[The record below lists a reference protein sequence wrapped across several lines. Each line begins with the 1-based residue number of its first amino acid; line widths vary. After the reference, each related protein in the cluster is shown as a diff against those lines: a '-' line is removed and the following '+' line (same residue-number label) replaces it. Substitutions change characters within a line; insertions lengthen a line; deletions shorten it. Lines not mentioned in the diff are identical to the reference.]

1 MTRGDVVLL
10 VASGDLGKPR
20 PGVIVQAD
28 ELGDVTT
35 SVLICPMSSD
45 LSEFRRTRPIVE
57 PSPENGLR
65 VRSQIMTDKLSALRR
80 DRYTGRDDAGAA
92 RYCAACRT
100 RPCTLSLSRFRMA
113 GLRASAAH
121 RVASRGRPAHQAHRN
136 DIPSASCYRLLGN
149 PAR

>member
-80 DRYTGRDDAGAA
+80 DRVRQVIGTLDAATLEQLDTALLVVLGLA
-92 RYCAACRT
+92 R
-100 RPCTLSLSRFRMA
+100 
-113 GLRASAAH
+113 
-121 RVASRGRPAHQAHRN
+121 
-136 DIPSASCYRLLGN
+136 
-149 PAR
+149 